1 MAAPRPGLSA
11 PLLLLRG
18 LPGRLPITSRVSLVL
33 LGVGLLPLL
42 TSQWLALQ
50 AFKRTLLL
58 NQLEQTGRIAQARV
72 DELEGFVTQTTLA
85 LEELAQTPQVR
96 EDIRGLVA
104 RKAEAPLTSTALSE
118 RYRKLAGEL
127 RLESLYLADSRGQLL
142 LASQQ
147 ATPGAAGPSGV
158 PARLSTTLVAAT
170 SGFGRGFA
178 GPLAD
183 PASRLY
189 LTYLAVPVVNTPGR
203 PLGVVGAALEASG
216 FSRLLGSEHFGLG
229 DSARVSLVGVLTSQ
243 RGQRL
248 IPLGPRGEALNGHA
262 FDFEPLH
269 ARLGEA
275 PGVISSQGDQGRFRG
290 GDGVERIG
298 SWRRLRDGDIG
309 LLVSLERREALE
321 SATNLRGT
329 LLTLVLLTTAAVAG
343 AGVLLGRS
351 LTRPLRRLHGI
362 VQDFDAAGEQ
372 ATPPIPVQGNDEIAA
387 LATT

>member
-203 PLGVVGAALEASG
+203 PLGGVGAALEASG

-229 DSARVSLVGVLTSQ
+229 HSARVSLVGVLTSQ

-248 IPLGPRGEALNGHA
+248 IPLGPRGEALNGQAHA
-262 FDFEPLH
+262 LGDIASENVAEIAGGHAEIDRTVGCAQRQSRMRVIDDLGRH
-269 ARLGEA
+269 ARA
-275 PGVISSQGDQGRFRG
+275 PHLPSDARTSHAQHP
-290 GDGVERIG
+290 
-298 SWRRLRDGDIG
+298 
-309 LLVSLERREALE
+309 
-321 SATNLRGT
+321 
-329 LLTLVLLTTAAVAG
+329 AARNH
-343 AGVLLGRS
+343 RS
-351 LTRPLRRLHGI
+351 PL
-362 VQDFDAAGEQ
+362 Q
-372 ATPPIPVQGNDEIAA
+372 
-387 LATT
+387 